1 MRHIVIQ
8 VESIMKY
15 PPTLSLLKILS
26 ELGEDVYLFTSVSG
40 DIVEQECKEAKIKL
54 IDLGNEYSPK
64 NSALDKLRKIP
75 LINRSIKGNL
85 DELYNCDAVVWVMT
99 SITLKYIGNL
109 LDNKKYIMYMYEL
122 SQEILYYPRIP
133 ALKVNLPKLFRN
145 ASAVIECEY
154 NRAHIAKAWFSLE
167 KTPYVIPNKP
177 YVKQLTRELRIQDEY
192 CAQQIDKIKD
202 KKIVLYQGIIDPE
215 RPLLPFIEAVN
226 ELGDEYAMVIM
237 SSDTDKL
244 KDVKSNN
251 LYLLPFVNPP
261 HHLEIT
267 SWAHIGILTYVPVLG
282 ETTSPLNAV
291 YCAPNKIYEYAMFG
305 IPMIGN
311 DVPGLKTEFDKSR
324 IGYVFDSF
332 DKKDILETIRKIEN
346 NYEQM
351 RANTFDFYNEVD
363 NKMVFKEV
371 LASVQ

>member
-26 ELGEDVYLFTSVSG
+26 ELGEEVYLFTSVTG
-40 DIVEQECKEAKIKL
+40 DVVEQECSEINIKL
-54 IDLGNEYSPK
+54 IDLGNEYSPNNK
-64 NSALDKLRKIP
+64 ALDKLRKIP
-75 LINRSIKGNL
+75 LINHSIKSKLN
-85 DELYNCDAVVWVMT
+85 ELYNCDTAVWVMT

-109 LDNKKYIMYMYEL
+109 LDNKRYIMYMYEL

-133 ALKVNLPKLFRN
+133 ALKVNLKKLFKN
-145 ASAVIECEY
+145 ASAVVECEY
-154 NRAHIAKAWFSLE
+154 NRAHIAKAWFSLK

-177 YVKQLTRELRIQDEY
+177 YLNQLTRESNIQDEY
-192 CAQQIDKIKD
+192 CAQQINKIKD

-215 RPLLPFIEAVN
+215 RPLIPFIEAVT

-237 SSDTDKL
+237 SSDVDKL
-244 KDVKSNN
+244 KDVKSSN
-251 LYLLPFVNPP
+251 LCLLPFVNPP

-332 DKKDILETIRKIEN
+332 DKKDILEAIKKIEI

-351 RANTFDFYNEVD
+351 SAYTFNFYNQID
-363 NKMVFKEV
+363 NKQIFKE
-371 LASVQ
+371 LIRCLQ

>member
-26 ELGEDVYLFTSVSG
+26 ELGEEVYLFTSVTG
-40 DIVEQECKEAKIKL
+40 DVVEQECSEINIKL
-54 IDLGNEYSPK
+54 IDLGNEYSPNNK
-64 NSALDKLRKIP
+64 ALDKLRKIP
-75 LINRSIKGNL
+75 LINHSIKSKLN
-85 DELYNCDAVVWVMT
+85 ELYNLDTAVWVMT

-109 LDNKKYIMYMYEL
+109 LDNKRYIIYIYEL

-133 ALKVNLPKLFRN
+133 ALKVNLKKLFKN
-145 ASAVIECEY
+145 ASAVVECEY
-154 NRAHIAKAWFSLE
+154 NRAHIAKAWFSLK

-177 YVKQLTRELRIQDEY
+177 YLNQLTRESNIQDEY
-192 CAQQIDKIKD
+192 CAQQINKIKD

-215 RPLLPFIEAVN
+215 RPLIPFIEAVT

-237 SSDTDKL
+237 SSDVDKL
-244 KDVKSNN
+244 KDVKSSN
-251 LYLLPFVNPP
+251 LCLLPFVNPP

-311 DVPGLKTEFDKSR
+311 DVPGLKTER
-324 IGYVFDSF
+324 AI
-332 DKKDILETIRKIEN
+332 IRSC
-346 NYEQM
+346 Q
-351 RANTFDFYNEVD
+351 
-363 NKMVFKEV
+363 
-371 LASVQ
+371 